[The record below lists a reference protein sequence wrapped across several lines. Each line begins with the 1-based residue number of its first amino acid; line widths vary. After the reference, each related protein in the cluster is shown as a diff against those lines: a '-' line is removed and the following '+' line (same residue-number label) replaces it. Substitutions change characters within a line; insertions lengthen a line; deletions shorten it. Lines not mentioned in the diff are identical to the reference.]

1 MTTPSD
7 YAATDEKGSF
17 AIWRNRILGLLA
29 LAVVLWLAYLVLAAF
44 IPRWWAQRIAEMV
57 HSSFSKGIWYGLVL
71 GVVSTAL
78 PLFLL
83 LFSTM
88 VWRKRGG
95 RFIAGMLAVLAVVA
109 AVPNLMT
116 LTIVLGNSTA
126 AHAGERILD
135 VDAPGFRG
143 ACLAGAIVA
152 AVIFAFAAFLV
163 VRRGIRRH
171 RVAKRR
177 TAPEK
182 QSVPAQT
189 TTEPVT
195 PPEPGGI

>member
-1 MTTPSD
+1 MTTPSETP
-7 YAATDEKGSF
+7 TDGRSSF
-17 AIWRNRILGLLA
+17 TTWRNRIIAVLI
-29 LAVVLWLAYLVLAAF
+29 LAVVVWLAYLILAAF

-71 GVVSTAL
+71 GVVCTAL

-88 VWRKRGG
+88 VWKKRGG
-95 RFIAGMLAVLAVVA
+95 RFIAGMLAVLAIVT

-116 LTIVLGNSTA
+116 LTIVLGDNTA

-135 VDAPGFRG
+135 VDAPGYRG
-143 ACLAGAIVA
+143 ACLAGAIIA
-152 AVIFAFAAFLV
+152 AVMFAFAAFLV
-163 VRRGIRRH
+163 TRRGIRRH
-171 RVAKRR
+171 RAARQLA
-177 TAPEK
+177 TQEK

-189 TTEPVT
+189 TVEPPT
-195 PPEPGGI
+195 PPQPGGI